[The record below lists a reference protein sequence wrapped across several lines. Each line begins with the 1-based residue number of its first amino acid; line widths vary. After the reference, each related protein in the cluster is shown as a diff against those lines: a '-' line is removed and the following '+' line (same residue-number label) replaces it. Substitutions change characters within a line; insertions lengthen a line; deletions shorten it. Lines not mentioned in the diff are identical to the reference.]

1 MQGENSIDIIS
12 IIRKFYRYR
21 YGVVIILILVLLS
34 THFYIKRVNPIYLSS
49 ILIDVGDSE
58 RSDIKSLF
66 PNSNVVNIDRESQL
80 EYDTTI
86 LKSRHVINEVLNKI
100 DFSKRFFV
108 DEGWR
113 YHEFYKKE
121 IPFKI
126 EFKNINPTHTSYQ
139 FILEPIDSD
148 SFAFNLEG
156 EESEI
161 YRYGEEIKRALF
173 NIKVEKKESIKL
185 DRIKYLVKIETNRAI
200 LTSYILS
207 NLSIKTEAN
216 RLLKISYED
225 SIPKRT
231 EDIITQ
237 LVDSYQEYRL
247 NSGQRKDREQIA
259 ILDRK
264 IGLMENK
271 LKKIGEKLKKY
282 KSKNSEL
289 LALGLEESIFSDIT
303 DKDHQLATISLQLE
317 SIKATE
323 NLIKR
328 DKYSILLLENSDIKT
343 GDIEQLIKKLRRKR
357 EKLILLKRQ
366 QSNIYTIIVDNPSY
380 IKMLNRLKKL
390 KHELITLEVEFTRK
404 HPKHQK
410 VQRDIE
416 TLEIELERYIEK
428 NIRSYTVDIKN
439 IKQQIKRYLKL
450 LEKNLKIK
458 SKSLKQSLDKKRETI
473 NSLPNLTMKLEKLKR
488 DFNTNE
494 NSYKILLQKRVET
507 SISTNY
513 ISNIQIVDSATTP
526 ISPIKPKKSF
536 IYLSGLILGIILSV
550 IYTSFRVRVDDKVY
564 MENDINRDTFHII
577 SSMEQKIDNAFW
589 MLVAYLEKSNISK
602 KESIIVFITSDSYQ
616 EDRTLLLR
624 KLSSNLKSISKRVLI
639 IDFDIYNPQLKKE
652 FNIDSELGLSNILT
666 TRQQISAINIDE
678 CIYNLHVN
686 IDILPSG
693 PIVNHSS
700 KLLFNSKIED
710 LLDSLS
716 KNYDYILINSAP
728 MGKYPITD
736 ILLQYVDTLL
746 IVIKLKKSSI
756 KLCEKLTACNHIEKI
771 AFVTK

>member
-536 IYLSGLILGIILSV
+536 IYLSGLILGITLSV

>member
-156 EESEI
+156 EEREI

-173 NIKVEKKESIKL
+173 NIKVDKKESIKP

-200 LTSYILS
+200 LTSYILG

>member
-156 EESEI
+156 EEREI

-173 NIKVEKKESIKL
+173 NIKVDKKESIKP

-200 LTSYILS
+200 LTSYILG

-289 LALGLEESIFSDIT
+289 LALGLEESIFSAIT